1 MVPSF
6 VPFSFLFFNPAAHSS
21 FSPTLDFLCDFTSRP
36 LILFYSPLIPLT
48 CQFAIAG
55 PQFGR
60 CSVEV
65 TLSVMRVGVLGDHCI
80 FNPDLVNG
88 AVTVV

>member
-6 VPFSFLFFNPAAHSS
+6 VPFSFFFPAALSS
-21 FSPTLDFLCDFTSRP
+21 LSPTLDVLCDFTSHP
-36 LILFYSPLIPLT
+36 LFLFYPSLIPLT

-60 CSVEV
+60 CSLEV
-65 TLSVMRVGVLGDHCI
+65 TLSVVKVGVLGDYCI

-88 AVTVV
+88 TVV